1 MATRL
6 TRLLSR
12 AVGAALSLPSLL
24 ASRLAAAEEDFFLGK
39 SGRIIKLKQAS
50 SPFRRL
56 LLNAPSLW
64 RGEVTLVGVSLRQA
78 KDESRPFPAEA
89 PGLFSLFDLRNRTSL
104 DEARRMEVD
113 LEYLRDRS
121 IKRDLGILVRSFLAH
136 ALESG
141 QAAPVVPLLGIEI
154 DNLTN
159 DEALDR
165 IMNFAGTRHNR
176 QVSFVNAHCANVA
189 QIDERYLH
197 TLNSSELCLA
207 DGSGVKLGSAMKG
220 YRIVENVNGTDLFP
234 RILFRLQESGGK
246 ISLLGAKPGIVDL
259 VAEYIERTY
268 PGVRLG
274 VVQHGYFKEHEEESI
289 IQSVADSDSDILL
302 VAFGVPGQDLWL
314 AQHLPRLNVGVG
326 IGVGGLFDFYSG
338 TIPRAPSW
346 LRSLGMEWAFRLF
359 QEPQRLW
366 RRYLVGNFLFLYRV
380 MVDRSR
386 SK

>member
-1 MATRL
+1 MAARL
-6 TRLLSR
+6 TGLISR
-12 AVGAALSLPSLL
+12 AAGAALALPSLL
-24 ASRLAAAEEDFFLGK
+24 VGGIAATEEEFYLGR
-39 SGRIIKLKQAS
+39 SGRIIKLKS
-50 SPFRRL
+50 TGSPLSKL
-56 LLNAPSLW
+56 LLNASSLW
-64 RGEVTLVGVSLRQA
+64 RGEVTLVGVSLRPA
-78 KDESRPFPAEA
+78 DDESRPFPAEA
-89 PGLFSLFDLRNRTSL
+89 PGLFSLFDLRSRAGLSE
-104 DEARRMEVD
+104 DRRVEVD

-121 IKRDLGILVRSFLAH
+121 LKRDLGILVRSFLAH

-141 QAAPVVPLLGIEI
+141 QATPVVPLLGIEI

-159 DEALDR
+159 TEALDE
-165 IMNFAGTRHNR
+165 IMTLAGTRHSK

-189 QIDERYLH
+189 QIDAEYLH

-220 YRIVENVNGTDLFP
+220 YRILENVNGTDLFP
-234 RILFRLQESGGK
+234 RILYRLQESGGK

-259 VAEYIERTY
+259 VAEYIQRTY
-268 PGVRLG
+268 PGVRIG
-274 VVQHGYFKEHEEESI
+274 VAQHGYFSESEEESI

-302 VAFGVPGQDLWL
+302 VAFGVPKQDLWL
-314 AQHLPRLNVGVG
+314 AQNLPRLKVGVG

-346 LRSLGMEWAFRLF
+346 LRSIGMEWAFRLS

-380 MVDRSR
+380 MRNRSE